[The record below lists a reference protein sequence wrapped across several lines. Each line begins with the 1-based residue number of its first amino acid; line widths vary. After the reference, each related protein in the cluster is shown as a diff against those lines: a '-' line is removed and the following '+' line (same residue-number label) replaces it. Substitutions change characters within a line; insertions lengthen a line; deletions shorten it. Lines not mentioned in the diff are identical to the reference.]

1 MAGSRGRGAVHLP
14 STVWEDYVALSR
26 YNSPYT
32 AHDDGRAIDC
42 YPADGAPSPI
52 AGEVVAHRRVR
63 APDRPWAERHDH
75 LLVVDTG
82 RYLARVLHVDPAV
95 AVGDRVDVGDHLGRT
110 VRSGYFARWVDD
122 HLHLGL
128 RPQDADPVRAT
139 GSWSLTLDV
148 DVVAVPWDGSGTVV
162 EAGETHVVLDT
173 PEHPDPGGRFAGMA
187 VAGPGVGAEAS
198 SGVVLDGGLP
208 HYDGAGLV
216 GPDDAVSEDGPVS
229 MLGTVVGDV
238 RDGRVTWRDVTVRA
252 NGRPVTGLSLAIRR
266 DRLGAKLVDR
276 TGPPAE
282 LGEHVDV
289 TVEPVDGP

>member
-1 MAGSRGRGAVHLP
+1 MAGSRARGAVQL
-14 STVWEDYVALSR
+14 SAAVLEGYVALSR

-42 YPADGAPSPI
+42 YPADGAPSPV

-63 APDRPWAERHDH
+63 VPDRPWAERHDH

-82 RYLARVLHVDPAV
+82 RYLARILHVDPAV

-128 RPQDADPVRAT
+128 RPRDADPVRAT
-139 GSWSLTLDV
+139 GSRPLTLDI
-148 DVVAVPWDGSGTVV
+148 DVVAVPWAGSGTVV
-162 EAGETHVVLDT
+162 EAGETHAVLDT
-173 PEHPDPGGRFAGMA
+173 PGHPDPDGRFAGIA
-187 VAGPGVGAEAS
+187 VDAPDVDAGTS

-216 GPDDAVSEDGPVS
+216 AQDDAVLEDGPVS
-229 MLGTVVGDV
+229 LLGTVVGDV
-238 RDGRVTWRDVTVRA
+238 RDGRVTWRDVAVRA

-282 LGEHVDV
+282 LGEHVEV
-289 TVEPVDGP
+289 TVDPVDGP